1 MADPAGGR
9 TLPLT
14 FPKHFPDKGDIIK
27 DIWSSKWQKSGVK
40 IRRVQGWTVH
50 RCPTLCPP
58 FWPPLVLKLNC
69 IFSRFCLFS
78 WKMLLL
84 SKKVPFCTENMQ
96 LDIRKVLFFCK
107 KVPLCLEKVPFC
119 SKKCPFAWKK
129 SPFARKK
136 CPFTWKKCPFAWKNS
151 LFWLVHRWPNFL
163 FSPLAKVFS
172 RLRRSYNP

>member
-136 CPFTWKKCPFAWKNS
+136 VPLYLEKMPFCLKKFPFLTSPPLTKFLIFTPGKSFFAPS
-151 LFWLVHRWPNFL
+151 ALV
-163 FSPLAKVFS
+163 
-172 RLRRSYNP
+172 

>member
-119 SKKCPFAWKK
+119 SKKCPFFDLSTVALISYYHPCFIRPW
-129 SPFARKK
+129 PFIKRNS
-136 CPFTWKKCPFAWKNS
+136 KNG
-151 LFWLVHRWPNFL
+151 LVTG
-163 FSPLAKVFS
+163 VIQ
-172 RLRRSYNP
+172 